1 MVTETP
7 AAPVV
12 VPAEVAPGET
22 HPDVN
27 VEAPHP
33 EQELPSAALSG
44 GEPVHDASCSSDDS
58 FSYTEL
64 EDKLKQIPPGSL
76 DIMPSAQM
84 FENVETVNCFSCFLI
99 VFSF

>member
-12 VPAEVAPGET
+12 VPAKVASGEA
-22 HPDVN
+22 HPAVN

-33 EQELPSAALSG
+33 ERKSPSAALSG

-58 FSYTEL
+58 FSYAEL
-64 EDKLKQIPPGSL
+64 EDKLKEIPPGSP

-84 FENVETVNCFSCFLI
+84 FETVEMVNCFLCFLI
-99 VFSF
+99 ILPF